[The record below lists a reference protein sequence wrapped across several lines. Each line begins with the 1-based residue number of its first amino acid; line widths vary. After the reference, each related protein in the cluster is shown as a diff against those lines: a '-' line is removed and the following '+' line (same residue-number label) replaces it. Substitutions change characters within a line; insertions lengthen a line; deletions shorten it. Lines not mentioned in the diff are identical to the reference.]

1 MGRSKPYLKITVEPI
16 ELDIG
21 QRARFLHPENI
32 PPELM
37 LHNGE
42 NRKHIFFVSERR
54 KGEDTRYVQQSC
66 IHCVYYHRLS

>member
-21 QRARFLHPENI
+21 QRARFMHRENI

-42 NRKHIFFVSERR
+42 NRNHILFGSKRR
-54 KGEDTRYVQQSC
+54 KGEDSRYVQQSC
-66 IHCVYYHRLS
+66 IHCA